1 MYKIQ
6 RLKFKVIQTDKNN
19 MKIKNNIFYLCIYAF
34 SYAFAENSTEAGALC
49 IDESLCI
56 SHNPSLSR
64 FVESIPQCPKFILRQ
79 QILRDQKSSLTTDS
93 PDEICSTG
101 TTNNLNHFE
110 NAHKLESYLQN
121 NPHFSN
127 LNTPPHFS
135 SCLSQGV
142 LVPLNLGKTSFH
154 IQEKFLPEHK
164 KKLAVAEYYSSL
176 RRLSDGVERSLQN
189 ITAID
194 LMIGQ
199 NALLKDISCNNFELL
214 SQDVTNQC
222 RAVKQCPANNSSP
235 LQESAKDTLLAL
247 QAVETIEK
255 ERLRLVAER
264 GKLGGSINQN
274 RYQRRANPN
283 KQKIE
288 ELTGQIRD
296 LEERQ
301 QNIQS
306 FYPWILGKQFKKD
319 YNAKDYTNYAQ
330 SSEERQREME
340 IQIAGLIQNQL
351 THTRAKL
358 KERTEDF
365 LKASACIKGEES
377 LCEDLDVEKVLAKAP
392 PIDHNE
398 IFERD
403 RKKELKSK
411 MEEGVLSPEER
422 QEYRRLVTRE
432 GTADGLFQV
441 VSCLQ
446 TQRKAVRDVHKELAL
461 GALDVGIVVGT
472 MGLGTPIVAGR
483 IALRLGSALSKAQ
496 KLSKARRIQNLGIFG
511 TDVSLSTP
519 YMKEAMNICEDE
531 LNQLEETT
539 AGGGNNNKVCE
550 KVPVRAKHTS
560 DLKSCIL
567 QASLAS
573 LPITLPI
580 LGLSGMAVAK
590 RLKGTQTSSSA
601 EKAEEVLG
609 LRLSPE
615 QRRAVETA
623 HLVGQGERGKN
634 GALAGIG
641 NYTEAQLRRKAEILR
656 QAGFSKEQRRTLM
669 EEGVV
674 GVPDKNIETGIPDHK
689 IKIKFGLSSKQL
701 RKMKQRVLGDFTRK
715 PVGEMNVN
723 NIRLDLYKKRMA
735 WDNTYYHIPIP
746 SLDTLTRTQTQLLDI
761 KLIIENEYLSLSK
774 LNVEDLSRHQV
785 RDLNIED
792 LSQDQLQRLDVKKLS
807 QKQVRDLN
815 IEDLS
820 QSQVR
825 ELDIESLSLDQ
836 VQELDIESLSLDQ
849 IRELNIENLSQ
860 NQLQKLDLGDLT
872 HEQLEKLKASGE
884 LNKNQKQ
891 QLEVRERQKQL
902 DVANLTSKERQE
914 LDVRGLLREQTQQLN
929 VLTLTNDQIQQ
940 LNVRH
945 LTRKQLQEIDIE
957 DLTFGQINQLNI
969 GDLADWQVWKLKIE
983 NLHTRQLP
991 QLEIRHLTN
1000 KQKHKLDVENLTR
1013 KQIQQLEIRHLT
1025 NKQKQRLD
1033 MRDLTLGQV
1042 QSLNI
1047 ADLLKN
1053 QIQQLRIED
1062 LTVGQTQRLHPHI
1075 LTLKQTQK
1083 LDIDILTR
1091 KQTQLLNL
1099 TQLTRVQ
1106 TQQLVLKNLLDQQWP
1121 QLKIEDL
1128 TREQT
1133 QQLVLNRLSA
1143 NQMNN
1148 LNVEDLTRKQT
1159 QKLNIEDLNNDQI
1172 ENVNAEDLTRSQR
1185 VQYER
1190 RVDAL

>member
-1 MYKIQ
+1 
-6 RLKFKVIQTDKNN
+6 

-34 SYAFAENSTEAGALC
+34 SYAFAENSTEVGALC

-142 LVPLNLGKTSFH
+142 LVPLDLGKTSFH

-199 NALLKDISCNNFELL
+199 NALLKDVSCNNFELL

-222 RAVKQCPANNSSP
+222 KAVKQCPANNSSP

-306 FYPWILGKQFKKD
+306 FYPWILGKKFKKD

-330 SSEERQREME
+330 SSEESKKEME

-461 GALDVGIVVGT
+461 GALDIGIVVGT

-496 KLSKARRIQNLGIFG
+496 KLSKAKRIQNLGIFG

-531 LNQLEETT
+531 LNQLEETV
-539 AGGGNNNKVCE
+539 AGSEEGSDHKVCE

-580 LGLSGMAVAK
+580 LGLSGMALAK
-590 RLKGTQTSSSA
+590 GVRSSSIPPKSSA

-623 HLVGQGERGKN
+623 HLVGKGERGKD

-656 QAGFSKEQRRTLM
+656 QAGFSKNQRRTLM
-669 EEGVV
+669 KAGVV
-674 GVPDKNIETGIPDHK
+674 GDD
-689 IKIKFGLSSKQL
+689 LL
-701 RKMKQRVLGDFTRK
+701 RRASRK
-715 PVGEMNVN
+715 LEQDLQA
-723 NIRLDLYKKRMA
+723 IR
-735 WDNTYYHIPIP
+735 NSP
-746 SLDTLTRTQTQLLDI
+746 
-761 KLIIENEYLSLSK
+761 
-774 LNVEDLSRHQV
+774 
-785 RDLNIED
+785 
-792 LSQDQLQRLDVKKLS
+792 
-807 QKQVRDLN
+807 
-815 IEDLS
+815 
-820 QSQVR
+820 
-825 ELDIESLSLDQ
+825 
-836 VQELDIESLSLDQ
+836 QE
-849 IRELNIENLSQ
+849 R
-860 NQLQKLDLGDLT
+860 
-872 HEQLEKLKASGE
+872 
-884 LNKNQKQ
+884 
-891 QLEVRERQKQL
+891 
-902 DVANLTSKERQE
+902 
-914 LDVRGLLREQTQQLN
+914 LLREQGFKRSYYAGVDQAREFNAVAKYLRKIKADPKRTHIQYFSDQIEKTIADFEQAFRKHNQDNPEFLAERLKILEELKKEARKRMKDQDVTYDWWANFNLRLPMIAEDSDFIRQILEMRSRKKLIDDLDLNNPTIREKVDTEIAYNRELAREIKKTINAQKRKGYHILVAHQEKSFKQLN
-929 VLTLTNDQIQQ
+929 PEKIISNEGAYTSERLEEIYSSVSDASLWFVRDGRPHKFDEIGEELGWFNIDSLKNHEEMEDLLQTVAVRFRRAIQELSIDRSVSLPPGMRGIEHELDGIDIFVRKKENFPKEIMFFTTDELGIMAFNKLKNDSHFVGVSGGPLTANNEKMQAFQFSAHDLQHIEATPQMETGILQTVLERIDNISRKADREKTELALFIYHHEGGMLIYDSMRKHYNLGAETN
-940 LNVRH
+940 LSKSE
-945 LTRKQLQEIDIE
+945 RKQLEADTKKSVRKMMKAVRDRFFNSDDLQGLLPESVNVNNREEIKKFLKESADI
-957 DLTFGQINQLNI
+957 F
-969 GDLADWQVWKLKIE
+969 ADIL
-983 NLHTRQLP
+983 
-991 QLEIRHLTN
+991 
-1000 KQKHKLDVENLTR
+1000 LTR
-1013 KQIQQLEIRHLT
+1013 
-1025 NKQKQRLD
+1025 
-1033 MRDLTLGQV
+1033 
-1042 QSLNI
+1042 
-1047 ADLLKN
+1047 
-1053 QIQQLRIED
+1053 
-1062 LTVGQTQRLHPHI
+1062 
-1075 LTLKQTQK
+1075 
-1083 LDIDILTR
+1083 
-1091 KQTQLLNL
+1091 
-1099 TQLTRVQ
+1099 
-1106 TQQLVLKNLLDQQWP
+1106 
-1121 QLKIEDL
+1121 
-1128 TREQT
+1128 
-1133 QQLVLNRLSA
+1133 
-1143 NQMNN
+1143 
-1148 LNVEDLTRKQT
+1148 
-1159 QKLNIEDLNNDQI
+1159 
-1172 ENVNAEDLTRSQR
+1172 
-1185 VQYER
+1185 
-1190 RVDAL
+1190 